1 MQVASALPVFNFS
14 LKIVINTAYQLYLKL
29 FPLHLIPISWQIFI
43 LLTHYVAMYTSE
55 RSANFSNSYE
65 GSTFSPIWKALKLK
79 NQKQRW
85 KYERSFYTRPI
96 YPEEYCY
103 SAVQQSHISW
113 INNTKHIEFGK
124 PFVTD
129 HLLWDWESQLTGF
142 HFSEGIYAE
151 AKSKQKHMFI

>member
-1 MQVASALPVFNFS
+1 MSINRTGSFHQLLLNLKLAVKSWMAYLVLIINACKYWQHLERSVMIDPEDMQIVSALPVFNFS

-55 RSANFSNSYE
+55 RSANFSNGYE

-85 KYERSFYTRPI
+85 KYETTFYTRPI
-96 YPEEYCY
+96 YPEEYC
-103 SAVQQSHISW
+103 STVTH
-113 INNTKHIEFGK
+113 
-124 PFVTD
+124 FVN
-129 HLLWDWESQLTGF
+129 
-142 HFSEGIYAE
+142 
-151 AKSKQKHMFI
+151 